1 MFPKPIFLVNLTI
14 NLRSTG
20 NATASNHKSQILLTN
35 MPITSRSSPN
45 LFFVDL
51 AMAFTKANITS
62 SRVDNE
68 ALRSSLEKYTSR
80 ATPSES
86 ILRKKYMH
94 EEYTLNKNSMKQE
107 IANQS
112 SISLSMKQETVE
124 ADLSEQI

>member
-1 MFPKPIFLVNLTI
+1 
-14 NLRSTG
+14 
-20 NATASNHKSQILLTN
+20 
-35 MPITSRSSPN
+35 
-45 LFFVDL
+45 
-51 AMAFTKANITS
+51 MAFTKANITS